1 MLQPQPSIA
10 FFTCMSVLWFVHS
23 PSWFG
28 IMDNLMGY
36 LLPEN
41 TNKYKKIIQRESQ
54 IKDTLNVHFFF
65 FLKVERQLKLLLID
79 MRHLQLI
86 QSKLGFYFSS
96 GITLDIDVL
105 FCWRTSYWSIED
117 KTYKKVERNLFYTC
131 SRKPSRKK
139 HAFMPLYVWNSL
151 DIYRDSANI

>member
-1 MLQPQPSIA
+1 
-10 FFTCMSVLWFVHS
+10 
-23 PSWFG
+23 
-28 IMDNLMGY
+28 MGY

-96 GITLDIDVL
+96 GITLDIDVSFFGTL
-105 FCWRTSYWSIED
+105 PIDQSKI
-117 KTYKKVERNLFYTC
+117 
-131 SRKPSRKK
+131 K
-139 HAFMPLYVWNSL
+139 HTTRCMV
-151 DIYRDSANI
+151 I